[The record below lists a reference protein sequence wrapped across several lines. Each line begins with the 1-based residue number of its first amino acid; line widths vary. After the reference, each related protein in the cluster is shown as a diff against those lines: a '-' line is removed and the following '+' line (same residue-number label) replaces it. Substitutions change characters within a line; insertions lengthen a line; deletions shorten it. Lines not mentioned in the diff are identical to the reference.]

1 MAVTLGPSDIED
13 IVVFATAAPSIMN
26 SQPWR
31 FRAQRNVLDL
41 YADRERILPAIDQNR
56 RALYLSCGAA
66 LFNLRL
72 AIAAKG
78 RAADVRLLPTN
89 DPLLL
94 VRVTIGATKAP
105 SRDELD
111 LYTAIPQR
119 RTSRLPFY
127 DRQVSEATL
136 AELTRHARQEGA
148 SLEVLS
154 GARRADFVA
163 AVMEADRTQ
172 VTDPVSRHEIR
183 SWVDR
188 PVAAAADGIPRA
200 SLPPRSRNAA
210 LVRDVAMGEF
220 RHDEMTFE
228 REPLLLALRTPQ
240 DGRVDALVAGQALER
255 VLLAATTYGLS
266 TSFLDSPLE
275 VPWLRRMLF
284 DGRSG
289 VLQTVLR
296 VGYGPKGPATPR
308 RPVTDVLEFVD

>member
-1 MAVTLGPSDIED
+1 MAVKLSPSDIED
-13 IVVFATAAPSIMN
+13 IVVSATAAPSIMN

-31 FRAQRNVLDL
+31 FRAHGHVIDL
-41 YADRERILPAIDQNR
+41 YAERGRVLPTIDQNR

-78 RAADVRLLPTN
+78 RAGDVRLFPTG
-89 DPLLL
+89 DPDLLAQ
-94 VRVTIGATKAP
+94 VTIGAAKPP

-111 LYTAIPQR
+111 LYAVIPHR

-148 SLEVLS
+148 FLEVLYGS
-154 GARRADFVA
+154 RRADFVA
-163 AVMEADRTQ
+163 AVIEADRAQ
-172 VTDPVSRHEIR
+172 VTDAVSRHEIR
-183 SWVDR
+183 SWIDR
-188 PVAAAADGIPRA
+188 PVAAGEGIPRA
-200 SLPPRSRNAA
+200 SLRPRSRTPA
-210 LVRDVAMGEF
+210 LVRDFAMGDF

-228 REPLLLALRTPQ
+228 REPLLLALRTRQ
-240 DGRVDALVAGQALER
+240 DSRIDALVAGQALER

-284 DGRSG
+284 DGGAG

-308 RPVTDVLEFVD
+308 RPVTDVLQFAD